1 MKYPVVEWRSRLP
14 LMLEH
19 RKSDRTSHTLLIM
32 YVKTFGTKCA
42 IIKDDL
48 PTTFQY
54 IWHRGFRGE
63 DF

>member
-1 MKYPVVEWRSRLP
+1 MKFPVVEWRSRLP

-32 YVKTFGTKCA
+32 YVKTFGTKCT
-42 IIKDDL
+42 IIKDDF
-48 PTTFQY
+48 PTTLQY
-54 IWHRGFRGE
+54 IWPRGFRGE

>member
-1 MKYPVVEWRSRLP
+1 MKYPVVEWRSRLS

-19 RKSDRTSHTLLIM
+19 RKSDRTSHKLLIM
-32 YVKTFGTKCA
+32 YVETFGTKWA

-54 IWHRGFRGE
+54 IWPRGFRGE